1 MDDESRIE
9 MKLKTLAR
17 CLNKDRPVSVFCD
30 LDFGAPDIVL
40 QTVRV
45 KKELAIILSNSQLLV
60 NILKT

>member
-9 MKLKTLAR
+9 MKLRTLAR

-40 QTVRV
+40 QTVWV
-45 KKELAIILSNSQLLV
+45 KK
-60 NILKT
+60 